1 MNISREQF
9 KELKA
14 EETSYN
20 IDYYK
25 NHKNAKIGYILTET
39 KVARS
44 DKYGDIRR
52 IYKTTYNSDTV
63 TPEFLFLYENQ
74 IVDCLNKLIIPG
86 FPNNKIDF
94 TKARHMEIYFDK
106 KVIIFERKSIIKTIF
121 LAHWIAYMNR
131 NIKVGVYSYTPYFNP
146 IKIIYDSEE
155 NIFKYSSARG
165 E

>member
-14 EETSYN
+14 GETSYN

-25 NHKNAKIGYILTET
+25 NHKDARIGYVLTET
-39 KVARS
+39 NISKS
-44 DKYGDIRR
+44 NEYGNIRR
-52 IYKTTYNSDTV
+52 SYITTYNSDTV

-74 IVDCLNKLIIPG
+74 IAECLNKLVIPG

-131 NIKVGVYSYTPYFNP
+131 NIEVGIYSYTPYFNP
-146 IKIIYDSEE
+146 IKIIYDSKE
-155 NIFKYSSARG
+155 NIFKYSSIRR
-165 E
+165 